1 MARITRV
8 QKAQQRYE
16 QVPVLNE
23 DGTPKQT
30 PVMSRHGTQKVT
42 KRGKPVFMTVT
53 VQDRTKPLPNRKC
66 GKCGKEIEVGS
77 PYKHISPRSGPYGGR
92 TLYRCKSCPDW
103 HVWEYSGSLS
113 ARLAEI
119 DFNFTEEL
127 DAEFEDTDYVQDALN
142 TAAEAVREIA
152 GEKTE
157 AADNIENGFQHAT
170 YQSDEL
176 RDQGEQ
182 LESWA
187 DEIESADIPEL
198 PEPEETECEPCDGT
212 GNRDLQEQL
221 TAARQRLAALMD
233 KPLTDQD
240 VHAITLRHIRQNEKL
255 IQELEQRAKDG
266 DTTVECEE
274 CDGAG
279 MVTPEEPT
287 PDQMDEWRQ
296 EVRDSLTIVG
306 EPPV

>member
-127 DAEFEDTDYVQDALN
+127 DADFEDTDYVQDALN

-157 AADNIENGFQHAT
+157 
-170 YQSDEL
+170 
-176 RDQGEQ
+176 
-182 LESWA
+182 
-187 DEIESADIPEL
+187 
-198 PEPEETECEPCDGT
+198 PCDGT

-221 TAARQRLAALMD
+221 TAARQRLAVLMH